1 MLGKC
6 LKSNGRAGED
16 EDEEEIP
23 ESLVE
28 SERKRILAKFGVVQ
42 IEPLK
47 EGDTLPGGVLT
58 VRRGWVE
65 HRAEF
70 SRMKVVN
77 GSLVSVA
84 RVNGKDVS
92 TAVTERWGGGK
103 KGQFKAD
110 LLGAAQAIL
119 RRYYPGYH
127 SKKSGETWWS
137 SFRLISSSDSCLFA
151 RGDDWEVKFNSSGK
165 DVEEEDKA
173 KGWYFTG
180 GRSEAFK

>member
-1 MLGKC
+1 
-6 LKSNGRAGED
+6 
-16 EDEEEIP
+16 
-23 ESLVE
+23 
-28 SERKRILAKFGVVQ
+28 
-42 IEPLK
+42 
-47 EGDTLPGGVLT
+47 
-58 VRRGWVE
+58 
-65 HRAEF
+65 
-70 SRMKVVN
+70 MKVVN
-77 GSLVSVA
+77 GYLVSVA

-92 TAVTERWGGGK
+92 TAVTERWSGGK
-103 KGQFKAD
+103 KAKFKAD

-127 SKKSGETWWS
+127 SETSGEKWWL
-137 SFRLISSSDSCLFA
+137 SFRLIGSYRSRLFA